1 MAPRT
6 MRSRGAFL
14 TLLGAFACVML
25 GATLPTPMYPLWQ
38 QELGFSPVVQTVIF
52 ASYAVGVLAALLLCG
67 GWSDIRGRRPLL
79 LAGLLFS
86 MVSSLVFL
94 AAGQVW
100 ILLVGRLLSGVSA
113 GVFAGTATAAVI
125 ESAPEPWRGRA
136 SNAATAANIGG
147 LGLGSAVAG
156 LFVQYLP
163 APLKLSFV
171 VHAAATCV
179 LVVLLKFVPETV
191 ESDPGTRL
199 RPRKIKVPEAAR
211 SMFVSAAT
219 VGFAGF
225 AVTGLFTAV
234 SPRIVSEIVGDPNHA
249 LAGAMPLLLLG
260 ASALTQVLLPPAR
273 TRLFLLAGCLLLA
286 AGILLVAL
294 SVQLA
299 SLPLLAAGAVIAGCG
314 QGMSFAKGLAAV
326 NDLVDSADRAAVSSA
341 YFLVLYVAISLPVVG
356 LGAASQAWG
365 LRPAGIWFCVA
376 AAVLAV
382 AAWGTLAWRR
392 RRGDRAGEERVRQF

>member
-14 TLLGAFACVML
+14 TLVIAFACVML
-25 GATLPTPMYPLWQ
+25 GATLPTPMYPLYQ
-38 QELGFSPVVQTVIF
+38 QEMGFSPVIQTVIF

-86 MVSSLVFL
+86 MGSSLVFL
-94 AAGQVW
+94 WAGQVW
-100 ILLVGRLLSGVSA
+100 ILLVGRLLSGISA
-113 GVFAGTATAAVI
+113 GIFAGTATAAVI
-125 ESAPEPWRGRA
+125 DSAPEAWRSRA
-136 SNAATAANIGG
+136 PNAATAANIGG

-156 LFVQYLP
+156 LFVEYLP
-163 APLKLSFV
+163 APLELSFG
-171 VHAAATCV
+171 VHAALICV
-179 LVVLLKFVPETV
+179 LVVLLRFVPETV
-191 ESDPGTRL
+191 ERRPGTRL
-199 RPRKIKVPEAAR
+199 RPRKIKVPDAAR
-211 SMFVSAAT
+211 GMFVSAAT

-234 SPRIVSEIVGDPNHA
+234 APRIVADVVGNPNHA

-260 ASALTQVLLPPAR
+260 ASALTQVVLPPAR

-294 SVQLA
+294 SVHQA
-299 SLPLLAAGAVIAGCG
+299 SLPLLAVGAVVAGCG

-326 NDLVDSADRAAVSSA
+326 DDLVDSSDRAAVSSA
-341 YFLVLYVAISLPVVG
+341 YFVVLYVAISLPVVG

-365 LRPAGIWFCVA
+365 LRTAGVWFCVA
-376 AAVLAV
+376 AAALAV
-382 AAWGTLAWRR
+382 AAWASLV
-392 RRGDRAGEERVRQF
+392 RGR